1 MAKVPKKAAKT
12 DKGTKDTP
20 AGKEP
25 PKELDIPDGVGEA
38 AQSIELIRAWIADGA
53 LMVSLNADAF
63 GDRVSDWGRLLSE
76 IAEHVAK
83 AAALQGHM
91 SEGEAEAAVRQTF
104 SAAGIVTQGQPRTR
118 TSEGKI
124 RRTRH

>member
-1 MAKVPKKAAKT
+1 MSSEGRAA
-12 DKGTKDTP
+12 
-20 AGKEP
+20 KEP
-25 PKELDIPDGVGEA
+25 PVELDMPDGVREA
-38 AQSIELIRAWIADGA
+38 EQSVELIRAFVADGT

-91 SEGEAEAAVRQTF
+91 SEGEAEASIRQTF
-104 SAAGIVTQGQPRTR
+104 SASAVIQPGQPRTR
-118 TSEGKI
+118 AAEGRI
-124 RRTRH
+124 RRTKH